1 MQRDFSAGSV
11 PDAIKR
17 KLAAETSV
25 PPQQSS
31 FSCVT
36 GQKQPQ
42 NWYPTKKKVKV
53 PHLPS
58 QILQCPRPNVVPSF
72 WCKICKVDCVTEFN
86 FSAHVG
92 GKKHKAKKL
101 EILGKRNA
109 GGPASRC
116 AGNRSAG
123 QSGLAVSRSRSSEQ
137 NVAGSVAAG
146 PNCDMLSESRT
157 NGTEGNGC
165 TVQL

>member
-1 MQRDFSAGSV
+1 
-11 PDAIKR
+11 
-17 KLAAETSV
+17 V
-25 PPQQSS
+25 PPQKSS

-58 QILQCPRPNVVPSF
+58 QILQCPKPNVVPSF

-101 EILGKRNA
+101 EILGTP
-109 GGPASRC
+109 GGLLADAQAIGAVS
-116 AGNRSAG
+116 GG
-123 QSGLAVSRSRSSEQ
+123 QSGLAVSGADAA
-137 NVAGSVAAG
+137 NKMWLVALLLAG
-146 PNCDMLSESRT
+146 PNCDMSSESGT
-157 NGTEGNGC
+157 NGAEGRGC